1 MDKIRCEWCM
11 KDQLYM
17 DYHDNV
23 WGVPEYDSNKLFEY
37 LNLEGAQAGLSWYT
51 VLTKI
56 EGYRKA
62 FANWDI
68 DKLVNFTEEDVE
80 RLKQDPGIIRNRLK
94 IKAVITNA
102 KAYQKMVSNNED
114 FSEYLWS
121 FVNGKPIIN
130 DWDSLSQVP
139 AQTDIS
145 VKLSKDL
152 KKRGFKFVGPTIVY
166 AFMQAVGMVDDHLN
180 SCWKR
185 TA

>member
-1 MDKIRCEWCM
+1 MDKIRCEWCL

-68 DKLVNFTEEDVE
+68 DKLVCLTEKDVE
-80 RLKQDPGIIRNRLK
+80 RLRQDPGIIRNRLK
-94 IKAVITNA
+94 IKAVISNA
-102 KAYQKMVSNNED
+102 KAYQKMVLDNEN